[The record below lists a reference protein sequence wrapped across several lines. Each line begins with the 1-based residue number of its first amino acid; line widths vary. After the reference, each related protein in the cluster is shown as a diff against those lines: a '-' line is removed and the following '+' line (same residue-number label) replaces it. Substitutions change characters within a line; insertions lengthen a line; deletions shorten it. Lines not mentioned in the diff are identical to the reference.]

1 MKQNAINKNHYLEHT
16 YYCVI
21 IHDKNLSYVKE
32 IYIDEYSSL
41 KTFQDLLDA
50 CGLTKELHALII
62 GENGLNGKV
71 YRYNNYNED
80 EIVQVG
86 TTMGYA

>member
-1 MKQNAINKNHYLEHT
+1 MKQETINKNHHLEHT
-16 YYCVI
+16 YYCVVI
-21 IHDKNLSYVKE
+21 NDKNLSYVKE
-32 IYIDEYSSL
+32 IYITEHDKL

-62 GENGLNGKV
+62 GENGLDGKV

>member
-1 MKQNAINKNHYLEHT
+1 MRERTINKNYHLEHT
-16 YYCVI
+16 YYCVV

-32 IYIDEYSSL
+32 IYITKDSNL
-41 KTFQDLLDA
+41 KTFQDLLDT
-50 CGLTKELHALII
+50 CGLNKELHALII
-62 GENGLNGKV
+62 GENGLSGKV

-86 TTMGYA
+86 TTRGYA